1 MTFFYSASNCWQ
13 LPPALKTNSC
23 TNPGAGLFA
32 VHSLPARRSRRFVD
46 ALSKQT
52 ATKNTGSRQGP
63 SVGSERFRWSWIT
76 YTLQPVANT
85 LTPYNIIPCQ
95 PRCALR
101 KRTDDVCL
109 VFKKKK
115 KQLGNLINNMTSN
128 SRFLFVEFELFKVT
142 VKKNPSGWCRCVRY

>member
-13 LPPALKTNSC
+13 LPRALKTNSC

-109 VFKKKK
+109 VLKTARKFDKQCDFKLSFPLCGVRTF
-115 KQLGNLINNMTSN
+115 QSN
-128 SRFLFVEFELFKVT
+128 SQEKSQWVV
-142 VKKNPSGWCRCVRY
+142 